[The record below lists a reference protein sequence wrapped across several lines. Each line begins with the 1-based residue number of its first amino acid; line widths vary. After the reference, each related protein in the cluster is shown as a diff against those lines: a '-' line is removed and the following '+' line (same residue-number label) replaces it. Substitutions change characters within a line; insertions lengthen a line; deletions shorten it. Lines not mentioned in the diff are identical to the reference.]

1 MPATDATKVVK
12 ESNIMIAR
20 YVFSIVVGMVVT
32 FTLIFVM
39 HLLIEYGESAMSK
52 TRDRHMLEFVRVK
65 RNENLNIED
74 QTPEKP
80 PKPPEVPPEIPP
92 QDMDTVDPD
101 APTVNIP
108 PPSVN
113 NTVDLGGPGG
123 MNVAEG
129 DYLPIVRVAPVY
141 PARALSRGI
150 EGYVDM
156 GFTVTLTGTV
166 RDPYVI
172 HSTSS
177 LFERA
182 ATRAVLKF
190 KYKPR
195 VVDGIPVDVPD
206 VKTRIT
212 FKIED

>member
-1 MPATDATKVVK
+1 
-12 ESNIMIAR
+12 MIGK
-20 YVFSIVVGMVVT
+20 YVISIIVGSIIT
-32 FTLIFVM
+32 LTLIFVM
-39 HLLIEYGESAMSK
+39 HLLIEFSESAMTK
-52 TRDRHMLEFVRVK
+52 PRDRHMLEFVRIK
-65 RNENLNIED
+65 RNENLNTED

-80 PKPPEVPPEIPP
+80 DKPPDVPPEVPP
-92 QDMDTVDPD
+92 QDIDTVDPN
-101 APTVNIP
+101 APSVNIP

-113 NTVDLGGPGG
+113 NTVDIGGPGG

-156 GFTVTLTGTV
+156 SFTVTTSGTV
-166 RDPYVI
+166 RDPIVLF
-172 HSTSS
+172 STSS

-195 VVDGIPVDVPD
+195 VVDGVPVDVAG

-212 FKIED
+212 FKIEE